1 MTEKAKRPAATVGW
15 IGTGRM
21 GFAMAK
27 RLVAA
32 GVDVTV
38 YNRTRAKAQPL
49 VERGAR
55 LADSVAALAD
65 RDIVFTMLGGPNDVV
80 ENIAGPEG
88 LLSRPGHA
96 PKVIVD
102 CTTISMEAARE
113 ARAAAAKAGSAFL
126 DAPVSGNPYVVE
138 AGLMSFICSGAR
150 AAFDTAKPYLDLMG
164 KSATYAGEGE
174 LARIVKIC
182 HNTFLGA
189 MIQSLVE
196 TTILANKAGVPRHA
210 YLEFINNSALGSMF
224 TRYKSPALVN
234 LDFKPTFTPPLLQ
247 KDMDLGL
254 AAARELHVS
263 MPVSAATREIVQ
275 NLVARGYVDC
285 DFAALIELEA
295 EASGMKIAPEGVAVD
310 KGLPHPKD

>member
-1 MTEKAKRPAATVGW
+1 MTEKTQRPAATVGW
-15 IGTGRM
+15 VGTGRM

-27 RLVAA
+27 RLIAA

-55 LADSVAALAD
+55 IAESVAALAD
-65 RDIVFTMLGGPNDVV
+65 RDIVFTMLGGPKDVV
-80 ENIAGPEG
+80 ETIGGPEG
-88 LLSRPGHA
+88 LLSRPGRA

-102 CTTISMEAARE
+102 CTTISMDAARE
-113 ARAAAAKAGSAFL
+113 ARAAAAKAGAAFL

-138 AGLMSFICSGAR
+138 AGLMSFICSGTR
-150 AAFDTAKPYLDLMG
+150 PAFDAAKPYLDLMG

-182 HNTFLGA
+182 HNTFLGG
-189 MIQSLVE
+189 MIQSLIE

-295 EASGMKIAPEGVAVD
+295 EASGMKITPEGVEVD